1 MTILKYKIVFLGD
14 QSVGKTPIITRFIYD
29 SFEGSKTVNNFIQPT
44 VGIDF
49 LTKTIQH
56 ENQTLRMQ
64 LWDTAGQERF
74 RCLIPGYIRDADCC
88 M

>member
-1 MTILKYKIVFLGD
+1 M
-14 QSVGKTPIITRFIYD
+14 
-29 SFEGSKTVNNFIQPT
+29 
-44 VGIDF
+44 GIDF

-88 M
+88 MLVFDVTSKQSIDGI